1 MCKYCEQNERKL
13 FKPMAVNDVG
23 FKIPLVGIAF
33 REDTDDKV
41 LQVNFD
47 ESEPLR
53 NGLRFGKKFKPCVKP
68 MPIGLYE
75 RP

>member
-47 ESEPLR
+47 ESEPL
-53 NGLRFGKKFKPCVKP
+53 
-68 MPIGLYE
+68 
-75 RP
+75 